1 MKNVGTF
8 VPAFFISDLC
18 NDMHK
23 KPQFF
28 TGLLFG
34 AALLLGLASCHTSRR
49 NVPEVPESK
58 LPKVQVTIHRY
69 GKALFGLD
77 LDNFQAGLKKL
88 KPQFLPFL
96 NADLN
101 DTANVNRLY
110 RYVTDTQILYVYHKT
125 MAAFPQL
132 KLEEKQLSRAFA
144 HLKYY
149 YPAYRLPEVYS
160 YVSDLYYEQPVMK
173 QGQTVVI
180 ALDDYLGEDFPLYS
194 DLNIPQYHRRCM
206 VPAQIVPDV
215 MRTLYRDD
223 FQKNI
228 HPKTLLDNML
238 EAGKKLYFLDA
249 AMPDVP
255 DTVKICYTGKQLAWM
270 QKNRKEVWAV
280 LVRNRFLYSSDYML
294 INKMTQP
301 GPFSD
306 GFSRQSP
313 PKMAAW
319 FGWQMVRKYMREHPK
334 TTLEQLLKKKDAQ
347 QFLVDSGYKP

>member
-1 MKNVGTF
+1 MSVLLCRH
-8 VPAFFISDLC
+8 FFID
-18 NDMHK
+18 NVMHK
-23 KPQFF
+23 RKVFF
-28 TGLLFG
+28 TGFLFTFI
-34 AALLLGLASCHTSRR
+34 LLLGLASCHSSRH
-49 NVPEVPESK
+49 NVPEIPESK
-58 LPKVQVTIHRY
+58 LPKVQVIIHRY

-77 LDNFQAGLKKL
+77 RHHFQAGLKKL

-125 MAAFPQL
+125 IAAFPQL
-132 KLEEKQLSRAFA
+132 KREEKQLSRAFA

-180 ALDDYLGEDFPLYS
+180 ALDDYLGKDFPLYS

-206 VPAQIVPDV
+206 VPAQIVPDI

-238 EAGKKLYFLDA
+238 EAGKALYFLDA
-249 AMPDVP
+249 VMPDVP
-255 DTVKICYTGKQLAWM
+255 DTIKICYTGKQLAWM

-306 GFSRQSP
+306 GFSHQSP
-313 PKMAAW
+313 PMMASW
-319 FGWQMVRKYMREHPK
+319 FGWQMVRQYMREHPQ
-334 TTLEQLLKKKDAQ
+334 TTLEQLFKKKDAQ
-347 QFLVDSGYKP
+347 QFLMDSGYKP